1 MDPRVQELIDFTSNK
16 LGLENYYLHTHHLE
30 RKTNLL
36 NETIYT
42 CEMEWF
48 PNGTK
53 ETEEDLN
60 PEGTAVV
67 TLRID
72 NLKFESIIFVGGK
85 SYGTGLTFSN
95 ISKEGIIDWI
105 EEESGL
111 KYGEQFEL
119 VQKEEREFSFKGH
132 FPGINISPSGH
143 IEIKFDEE
151 GKLIFFSSHGV
162 FPFES
167 LIRKEEFTLTLEKV
181 QEMAANQ
188 LKRLEMPSFEK
199 KQSIPIY
206 AIEELFIRNDQ
217 LGTYPFEI
225 FAKGHRSLEMDEIL
239 SWETPIS
246 RKFER
251 QEIEFFENLTPEEAF
266 SLAPHPDLEPIT
278 EENYKKIIVAV
289 TDFLRTVYQEDSGKW
304 ALKTLHRENRN
315 IHVTLRKIESDGI
328 VFKRK
333 LLVIVDKSLQV
344 INYLDNQPMIDTVK
358 DFEKAGDINVT
369 HEEAFAKI
377 KPHLELTPVYVYDS
391 NLHQYVLCG
400 KLDCHEGVH
409 AGSGEVISLD
419 DI

>member
-1 MDPRVQELIDFTSNK
+1 MQELIDFTSNK
-16 LGLENYYLHTHHLE
+16 LRLENYYLHTHHLE

-42 CEMEWF
+42 YEMEWF
-48 PNGTK
+48 PKGTK

-60 PEGTAVV
+60 PEGTVVV

-85 SYGTGLTFSN
+85 SYGTGLTLSN
-95 ISKEGIIDWI
+95 ISKEVIIDWI
-105 EEESGL
+105 EEQSGF
-111 KYGEQFEL
+111 KYGDQFEL
-119 VQKEEREFSFKGH
+119 VREEERDFSFRGQFH
-132 FPGINISPSGH
+132 GINIFPSVY
-143 IEIKFDEE
+143 IDIKFDEE
-151 GKLIFFSSHGV
+151 GKLIFYSNYGV
-162 FPFES
+162 FPSEN
-167 LIRKEEFTLTLEKV
+167 LIRREEFTLSLEKI
-181 QEMAANQ
+181 QEIAANQ

-199 KQSIPIY
+199 KKLTPIY

-225 FAKGHRSLEMDEIL
+225 FDKDHRCIEVDEAL
-239 SWETPIS
+239 AWKAPIN
-246 RKFER
+246 KTFNR
-251 QEIEFFENLTPEEAF
+251 QEIEFSKDLTSDEAF
-266 SLAPHPDLEPIT
+266 SLVPHPDLEPIS

-289 TDFLRTVYQEDSGKW
+289 TDFLRTVYQEDSEKW
-304 ALKTLHRENRN
+304 VLKTLHRENLN
-315 IHVTLRKIESDGI
+315 IHATLRKLESDGI

-333 LLVIVDKSLQV
+333 LLVILDKTLQV
-344 INYLDNQPMIDTVK
+344 INYLDNQPMMDTVR
-358 DFEKAGDINVT
+358 DFEKAGDVNVP
-369 HEEAFAKI
+369 HEEAFVKI